1 MAAMAV
7 VANAG
12 HVIELADGTHHGTRV
27 VLVHRLSSS
36 SHQRLD
42 LPAQQLFAIDAGFI
56 HFILDLHQGS
66 LKQADDPRLGRSYV
80 RRTAGIDTTAQ
91 PITQ

>member
-1 MAAMAV
+1 MIGRDGYLIDATPRREHVSTAYAMSVMAV

-27 VLVHRLSSS
+27 VLLHRLSSS

-42 LPAQQLFAIDAGFI
+42 
-56 HFILDLHQGS
+56 
-66 LKQADDPRLGRSYV
+66 
-80 RRTAGIDTTAQ
+80 
-91 PITQ
+91 

>member
-27 VLVHRLSSS
+27 ANSQTLRPSFFSEVT
-36 SHQRLD
+36 
-42 LPAQQLFAIDAGFI
+42 G
-56 HFILDLHQGS
+56 
-66 LKQADDPRLGRSYV
+66 
-80 RRTAGIDTTAQ
+80 
-91 PITQ
+91 

>member
-12 HVIELADGTHHGTRV
+12 HVIELADGTHYGTRV
-27 VLVHRLSSS
+27 VLLHRLSSG

-42 LPAQQLFAIDAGFI
+42 
-56 HFILDLHQGS
+56 
-66 LKQADDPRLGRSYV
+66 
-80 RRTAGIDTTAQ
+80 
-91 PITQ
+91 

>member
-27 VLVHRLSSS
+27 VLLHHLSSS
-36 SHQRLD
+36 SHQRL
-42 LPAQQLFAIDAGFI
+42 
-56 HFILDLHQGS
+56 
-66 LKQADDPRLGRSYV
+66 Y
-80 RRTAGIDTTAQ
+80 
-91 PITQ
+91 